1 MVEIQ
6 ELLLRIPGLNAE
18 EARILG
24 EEVAQRIADKLPV
37 GVGSR
42 YIENIDLQISLPS
55 GASGKRL
62 ADVISARILAEIR

>member
-18 EARILG
+18 EARSLG

-42 YIENIDLQISLPS
+42 YIENIDLQLSLPS
-55 GASGKRL
+55 DTSRKKMV
-62 ADVISARILAEIR
+62 DIISARILREIR

>member
-6 ELLLRIPGLNAE
+6 ELLLGIPGLSAE
-18 EARILG
+18 DARRLG

-42 YIENIDLQISLPS
+42 YIESIGLQFSLPS
-55 GASGKRL
+55 GVSRKRL
-62 ADVISARILAEIR
+62 VDVISARILGEIR